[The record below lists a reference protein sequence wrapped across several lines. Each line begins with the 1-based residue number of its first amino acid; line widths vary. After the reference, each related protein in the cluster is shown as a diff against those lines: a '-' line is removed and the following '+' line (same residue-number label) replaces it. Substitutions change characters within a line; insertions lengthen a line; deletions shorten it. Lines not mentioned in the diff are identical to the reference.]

1 MESGK
6 DSFSFY
12 KFSIKAMDYKFDGHL
27 HKTIINNV
35 LADQYLTA
43 MCVEDYISSMSEKEL
58 DEWIKTFIQKGK
70 IKTNDKKND

>member
-12 KFSIKAMDYKFDGHL
+12 KFSINAMDYKFEGHL

-43 MCVEDYISSMSEKEL
+43 MCVEDYLSSMSEKEL
-58 DEWIKTFIQKGK
+58 DEWIKTFIQTGK